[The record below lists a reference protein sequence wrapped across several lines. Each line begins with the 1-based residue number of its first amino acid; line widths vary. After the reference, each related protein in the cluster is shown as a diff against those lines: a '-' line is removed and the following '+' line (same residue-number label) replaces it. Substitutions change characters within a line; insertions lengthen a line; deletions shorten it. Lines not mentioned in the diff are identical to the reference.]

1 MQSVAGSSDPVVPSP
16 HQQQKQQQQQSM
28 LQLSFS
34 FAQCAAKEQLST
46 SSIRS
51 SCELQDEDRMICSSS
66 DVRCSVDNPQT
77 CRVDAALA
85 VRRCDYGCSVK
96 CSAC

>member
-1 MQSVAGSSDPVVPSP
+1 MQSIVGSSDSGVPIP
-16 HQQQKQQQQQSM
+16 QQQQQQQQSM

-34 FAQCAAKEQLST
+34 VAQCAWLLRNGGATVVAAAAVDCRMST
-46 SSIRS
+46 G
-51 SCELQDEDRMICSSS
+51 LQDEDRMICSSS

-85 VRRCDYGCSVK
+85 VGR
-96 CSAC
+96 